1 MVAIGVRVEDPK
13 TQFGFERTFQRLPVR
28 IGRSPLNDL
37 HLDFPSVSGFHAVL
51 EEHDGKLMLRDLGS
65 KNGTRVKSGLLPP
78 NQLVD
83 LAEHRNQFAI
93 LPVLLTTFPVQADA
107 ARGPVAPKAQLKSA
121 TTMFELSP
129 LASSKVVPPPSQDF
143 QRVLNNL
150 AESVA
155 ASRDANHVLM
165 KQMEGA
171 LHAAPADARGAL
183 AEQIGKRFP
192 DIAQRPEGRALLN
205 QYAPAMAFAANSPD
219 LVVEAVKE
227 IADQQM
233 PSLGAPE
240 RPEELGTY
248 LTQVNEALRV
258 FLECF
263 LQLREGWRQ
272 TEAEFGLGKRRSPTD
287 DLSAVTNSEGLARFL
302 FNWRNRDFSAA
313 QDLERAFADMMIN
326 HVAMIGGVKNGAK
339 SVVEEL
345 SPASIEK
352 EANDPKSAGAGSWWP
367 FGKQQKLWAI
377 YCARHADMAEEQRL
391 FRVLFGRAFGE
402 VFNEFRDRPSV
413 VPEKSLFPEK
423 PE

>member
-37 HLDFPSVSGFHAVL
+37 HLDFPSVSAFHAIL
-51 EEHDGKLMLRDLGS
+51 EEHEGKVMLRDLGS

-83 LAEHRNQFAI
+83 LTEHRHQFAI
-93 LPVLLTTFPVQADA
+93 LPVLVTTFPVQAELA
-107 ARGPVAPKAQLKSA
+107 QAPVGPKNVLKSA

-129 LASSKVVPPPSQDF
+129 LASSRVVPPPSQDF
-143 QRVLNNL
+143 QRILNGL
-150 AESVA
+150 AEHVA
-155 ASRDANHVLM
+155 ASRDANHGLM
-165 KQMEGA
+165 KQMESV
-171 LHAAPADARGAL
+171 LQSVPADARGAL
-183 AEQIGKRFP
+183 AEQIGKRYP
-192 DIAQRPEGRALLN
+192 DIAQRPEGRSLLN
-205 QYAPAMAFAANSPD
+205 QYAPAAAFAAHSPD
-219 LVVEAVKE
+219 LVVDAVKE
-227 IADQQM
+227 IAEQQM
-233 PSLGAPE
+233 PGVGVPE

-272 TEAEFGLGKRRSPTD
+272 TETEFGLGKRRSPTD
-287 DLSAVTNSEGLARFL
+287 DLSAVTNTEGLARFL
-302 FNWRNRDFSAA
+302 FNWKKRDFGAA

-326 HVAMIGGVKNGAK
+326 HVALIGGVKNGAK
-339 SVVEEL
+339 SVVDEL
-345 SPASIEK
+345 SPAAIEK
-352 EANDPKSAGAGSWWP
+352 EANDPRNSGSWWP
-367 FGKQQKLWAI
+367 FGRQQKLWAI

-413 VPEKSLFPEK
+413 LPEKQD
-423 PE
+423 

>member
-1 MVAIGVRVEDPK
+1 
-13 TQFGFERTFQRLPVR
+13 
-28 IGRSPLNDL
+28 
-37 HLDFPSVSGFHAVL
+37 
-51 EEHDGKLMLRDLGS
+51 MLRDLGS

-93 LPVLLTTFPVQADA
+93 LPVLLTTFPVQAELPK
-107 ARGPVAPKAQLKSA
+107 GPIGPKAALKSA

-129 LASSKVVPPPSQDF
+129 LASSRVVPPPSQDF
-143 QRVLNNL
+143 QRILDNL
-150 AESVA
+150 AQAVA

-171 LHAAPADARGAL
+171 LQGAPAEARGLL
-183 AEQIGKRFP
+183 AEQIAKRFP

-205 QYAPAMAFAANSPD
+205 QHAPAMAFNANSPD
-219 LVVEAVKE
+219 LVVEAIKE
-227 IADQQM
+227 IAEQQM
-233 PSLGAPE
+233 PSLGAPD

-287 DLSAVTNSEGLARFL
+287 DLSSVTNTEGLARFL
-302 FNWRNRDFSAA
+302 FNWKNRDFSAA

-326 HVAMIGGVKNGAK
+326 HVALIGGVKNGAK
-339 SVVEEL
+339 SVVDEL
-345 SPASIEK
+345 SPAAIEK
-352 EANDPKSAGAGSWWP
+352 EANDPKSAGSGSWWP

-402 VFNEFRDRPSV
+402 VFNEFRDRPSII
-413 VPEKSLFPEK
+413 PEKSVFPDRSE
-423 PE
+423 

>member
-1 MVAIGVRVEDPK
+1 MYPWVVVAIGVRVEDPK

-37 HLDFPSVSGFHAVL
+37 HLDFPSVSAFHAVL
-51 EEHDGKLMLRDLGS
+51 EEHDGQVMLRDLGS

-83 LAEHRNQFAI
+83 LSQHRNQFAI
-93 LPVLLTTFPVQADA
+93 LPVLLTTFPIQAEVNKA
-107 ARGPVAPKAQLKSA
+107 PIGPKNVLKSA

-129 LASSKVVPPPSQDF
+129 LASSQAIAPPSQDF
-143 QRVLNNL
+143 QRILDTL
-150 AESVA
+150 ASAVA
-155 ASRDANHVLM
+155 MSRDANHAMM
-165 KQMEGA
+165 KQIEGA
-171 LHAAPADARGAL
+171 LASTSADARSSL

-205 QYAPAMAFAANSPD
+205 RHAPAIAFSAQSPE
-219 LVVEAVKE
+219 LVVEAIKE
-227 IADQQM
+227 IAEQQM
-233 PSLGAPE
+233 PTLGAPE

-272 TEAEFGLGKRRSPTD
+272 TESEFGIGKRRLPTD
-287 DLSAVTNSEGLARFL
+287 DLSAATNTEGLAHFL
-302 FNWRNRDFSAA
+302 FDWRNRDFSAA

-326 HVAMIGGVKNGAK
+326 HVALIGGVKEGAK
-339 SVVEEL
+339 SVVQEL
-345 SPASIEK
+345 SPEAIEQ
-352 EANDPKSAGAGSWWP
+352 EANDPKHAGTGSWWP
-367 FGKQQKLWAI
+367 FGRHQKLWSI

-402 VFNEFRDRPSV
+402 VFNEFRDRPTGG
-413 VPEKSLFPEK
+413 PDRPQE
-423 PE
+423 

>member
-1 MVAIGVRVEDPK
+1 VVVAIGVRVEDPK
-13 TQFGFERTFQRLPVR
+13 TQFGFERTFQRMPVR

-37 HLDFPSVSGFHAVL
+37 HLDFPSVSAFHAVL
-51 EEHDGKLMLRDLGS
+51 EEHDGRIMLRDLGS

-93 LPVLLTTFPVQADA
+93 LPVLLTTFA
-107 ARGPVAPKAQLKSA
+107 AQVDLAKVPMGPKNALKSA

-129 LASSKVVPPPSQDF
+129 LAASQVVTPPSVDF

-150 AESVA
+150 ADAVA
-155 ASRDANHVLM
+155 ASRDANHHLM
-165 KQMEGA
+165 KQIESA
-171 LHAAPADARGAL
+171 LSTASADTRGPL

-192 DIAQRPEGRALLN
+192 DVAQRAEGRALLSK
-205 QYAPAMAFAANSPD
+205 YAPATAFAAHSPE

-227 IADQQM
+227 IAEQQM
-233 PSLGAPE
+233 PGAGAPE

-272 TEAEFGLGKRRSPTD
+272 TEAEFGVGKRRLPTD
-287 DLSAVTNSEGLARFL
+287 DLSVVTNTESLARFL
-302 FNWRNRDFSAA
+302 FNWRDRDFSAA
-313 QDLERAFADMMIN
+313 QDLERAFADMMIS

-345 SPASIEK
+345 SPSAIEH
-352 EANDPKSAGAGSWWP
+352 EANDPKHGGSWWP
-367 FGKQQKLWAI
+367 FGKHQKLWSI

-413 VPEKSLFPEK
+413 LPDKSQDS
-423 PE
+423 

>member
-1 MVAIGVRVEDPK
+1 VYLGVVVSIGVRVEDPK

-51 EEHDGKLMLRDLGS
+51 EEHDGKVMLRDLGS

-93 LPVLLTTFPVQADA
+93 LPVLLTTFPVETELAKEPI
-107 ARGPVAPKAQLKSA
+107 GPKNVLKSA

-129 LASSKVVPPPSQDF
+129 LASSHAPTPPPSIDF
-143 QRVLNNL
+143 QRILNGL

-155 ASRDANHVLM
+155 ASRDANHNLM
-165 KQMEGA
+165 KQIEA
-171 LHAAPADARGAL
+171 AVTSAAPDMRSAL

-192 DIAQRPEGRALLN
+192 DVAQRPEGRALLA
-205 QYAPAMAFAANSPD
+205 QFAPSLVLPAHSPE

-227 IADQQM
+227 IAEQQM
-233 PSLGAPE
+233 PSLGAPQ

-272 TEAEFGLGKRRSPTD
+272 TEAEFGVGKRGFPKD
-287 DLSAVTNSEGLARFL
+287 DLSAVTNMESLAKFL
-302 FNWRNRDFSAA
+302 FNWRKRDFSAA
-313 QDLERAFADMMIN
+313 QELERAFADMMIN
-326 HVAMIGGVKNGAK
+326 QVALIGGVKNGAK

-345 SPASIEK
+345 SPAAIER
-352 EANDPKSAGAGSWWP
+352 EANDPKRGGTWWP
-367 FGKQQKLWAI
+367 FGRYQKLWEI

-402 VFNEFRDRPSV
+402 MFNEFRDRPS
-413 VPEKSLFPEK
+413 SLPDK
-423 PE
+423 GQD